1 MLNFIGAGIGILA
14 GVILARYRG
23 GNRAD
28 MAQYGAV
35 FAIIG
40 FLVGTIAMF
49 VLPAP
54 T

>member
-1 MLNFIGAGIGILA
+1 MLNFIGAGLGVIA
-14 GVILARYRG
+14 GVFVARLRG

-40 FLVGTIAMF
+40 FLVGTLAMF
-49 VLPAP
+49 ILPP
-54 T
+54 PG

>member
-1 MLNFIGAGIGILA
+1 MLNFIGAGAGIIA
-14 GVILARYRG
+14 GVLLARYRG

-40 FLVGTIAMF
+40 FLAGTLVML
-49 VLPAP
+49 VVPAP
-54 T
+54 Q